1 MCFLKHIKNISQDP
15 VYSSKHGKAEK
26 SESDTENLSS
36 QEMLSNFERKS
47 HFPPVFDSS
56 YFLMNCLGLMN
67 FNSQILKNLDQV
79 LLSIIPEITFD
90 WGVPGRLFQLPAG
103 VNPRKQPNRVQKEGL
118 IYLEPSLKSW
128 IKFAW
133 GQQPTHPATLRP
145 AALQIPLG
153 IGPRVR
159 WCPLQ
164 GEKLRHRC

>member
-15 VYSSKHGKAEK
+15 VYSSQHGKAEK

-90 WGVPGRLFQLPAG
+90 
-103 VNPRKQPNRVQKEGL
+103 
-118 IYLEPSLKSW
+118 
-128 IKFAW
+128 
-133 GQQPTHPATLRP
+133 
-145 AALQIPLG
+145 
-153 IGPRVR
+153 
-159 WCPLQ
+159 
-164 GEKLRHRC
+164 